1 MTENITAEQIKENYD
16 KFYKLATS
24 AKGRGEQIKKFLD
37 HFEERI
43 ALCPASSRTQFHNA
57 FPGGL
62 VEHSLRV
69 LKNAY
74 AISKIYDDD
83 ISKESLIISAL
94 FHDIGKIGDFEHE
107 YYLPQD
113 STWHIERG
121 MMYKHNEKIQYMTSA
136 DRGLYLLQ
144 AFDVKLCADEW
155 LAIKLN
161 DGHEAEE
168 NRPYRM
174 KEPTLAVI
182 IHQADRAA
190 CQQEKTL

>member
-1 MTENITAEQIKENYD
+1 MTHELTAEQIKENYD
-16 KFYKLATS
+16 KFYKLCMS
-24 AKGRGEQIKKFLD
+24 VKDRSKQIANFLD

-43 ALCPASSRTQFHNA
+43 ALCPASSRMQYHNA

-74 AISKIYDDD
+74 SISKIYDEK
-83 ISKESLIISAL
+83 ISKESLIVSAL

-113 STWHIERG
+113 SSWHIERG
-121 MMYKHNEKIQYMTSA
+121 MMYKHNDKIQYMTSA

-190 CQQEKTL
+190 CQQEKIL

>member
-1 MTENITAEQIKENYD
+1 MTTNLTAEQIKENYD

-24 AKGRGEQIKKFLD
+24 SKGRSAQIKKSID

-43 ALCPASSRTQFHNA
+43 ALCPASSRVQYHNA

-74 AISKIYDDD
+74 SISKIYNDD

-94 FHDIGKIGDFEHE
+94 FHDIGKIGDFENE
-107 YYLPQD
+107 YYLPQE
-113 STWHIERG
+113 SSWHIERG
-121 MMYKHNEKIQYMTSA
+121 MIYKHNEKIQYMTSS
-136 DRGLYLLQ
+136 DRGLYLMQ
-144 AFDVKLCADEW
+144 AFDIKLCADEW
-155 LAIKLN
+155 LSIKLN

-190 CQQEKTL
+190 CQQEKVL

>member
-1 MTENITAEQIKENYD
+1 MTHELTAEQIKENYD
-16 KFYKLATS
+16 KFYKLCMS
-24 AKGRGEQIKKFLD
+24 VKDRDKQITNFLD

-43 ALCPASSRTQFHNA
+43 ALCPASSRMQYHNA

-74 AISKIYDDD
+74 SISKIYDEK
-83 ISKESLIISAL
+83 ISKESLIVSAL

-113 STWHIERG
+113 SSWHIERG
-121 MMYKHNEKIQYMTSA
+121 MMYKYNDKIQYMTSA

-190 CQQEKTL
+190 CQQEKIL

>member
-1 MTENITAEQIKENYD
+1 MEIIIFNKIKFKNFRENHLK
-16 KFYKLATS
+16 KLFNH
-24 AKGRGEQIKKFLD
+24 KGLFV
-37 HFEERI
+37 FPAAP
-43 ALCPASSRTQFHNA
+43 AL
-57 FPGGL
+57 
-62 VEHSLRV
+62 
-69 LKNAY
+69 
-74 AISKIYDDD
+74 SKIYDEK
-83 ISKESLIISAL
+83 ISKESLIVSAL

-113 STWHIERG
+113 SSWHIERG
-121 MMYKHNEKIQYMTSA
+121 MMYKHNDKIQYMTSA

-174 KEPTLAVI
+174 KEPTLAVV

-190 CQQEKTL
+190 CQQEKIL

>member
-1 MTENITAEQIKENYD
+1 MTTNLTAEQIKENYD

-24 AKGRGEQIKKFLD
+24 SKGRSTQIKKFLD

-43 ALCPASSRTQFHNA
+43 ALCPASSRIQYHNA

-74 AISKIYDDD
+74 SISKIYNDD

-94 FHDIGKIGDFEHE
+94 FHDIGKIGDFENE
-107 YYLPQD
+107 YYLPQE
-113 STWHIERG
+113 SSWHIERG
-121 MMYKHNEKIQYMTSA
+121 MIYKHNEKIQYMTSS
-136 DRGLYLLQ
+136 DRGLYLMQ
-144 AFDVKLCADEW
+144 AFDIKLCADEW
-155 LAIKLN
+155 LSIKLN

-190 CQQEKTL
+190 CQQEKVL